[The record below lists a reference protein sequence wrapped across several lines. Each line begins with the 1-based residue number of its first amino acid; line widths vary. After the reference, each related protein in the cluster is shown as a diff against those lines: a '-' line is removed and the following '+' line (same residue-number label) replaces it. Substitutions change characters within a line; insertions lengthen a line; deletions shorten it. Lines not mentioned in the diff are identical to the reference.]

1 LILRLGD
8 GDWFSMEQSPLI
20 MSKKMAS
27 IIMAYGGVL
36 AALGFVVRSLAP
48 ELANIP
54 FLIGLVGGGLCLLFG
69 LVALIGLQRRVWTI
83 LTLVIIALT
92 DLGQVVPAWMSL
104 SEKPGTLAGALLLT
118 LMLLLTVGMLMYLLH
133 GERTPEFYKREPVR
147 PDGLADGGKQPS
159 RPAR

>member
-1 LILRLGD
+1 
-8 GDWFSMEQSPLI
+8 MEQSPLI

-27 IIMAYGGVL
+27 IIMAYGSVL
-36 AALGFVVRSLAP
+36 AALGFVVRSVAP

-69 LVALIGLQRRVWTI
+69 LVALLGHRRRVWTI
-83 LTLVIIALT
+83 LTLVAIALT

-104 SEKPGTLAGALLLT
+104 SEKPGNFAGALLLT

-147 PDGLADGGKQPS
+147 PESLADGGKQP
-159 RPAR
+159 RTEARVR